1 MGVPHPHTQNVLFLM
16 EIRTGPFLELADSLH
31 QLYLDL
37 ENQGQRATDPLQL
50 LLLPASAVNAAP

>member
-1 MGVPHPHTQNVLFLM
+1 MGEPHPHTQNVLFQM

-31 QLYLDL
+31 QLYPDL

-50 LLLPASAVNAAP
+50 LLLPTHAVSAAP